1 MQPKIHSAPE
11 IVYPESD
18 GKPIAETDLY
28 RDLMFNFIKMHTHH
42 YKNRNDLYVS
52 GNLLIY
58 YEEGNTKK
66 SVAPDVFVVFGVSK
80 KSRRTYL
87 TWEEGQTP
95 DFVLGVASPSTY
107 NRDIGFKKNLYTS
120 VFSVKEYYIFDPY
133 GEVHPSIVGYRLIDG
148 TYQEI
153 V

>member
-18 GKPIAETDLY
+18 GKPIAETDLH
-28 RDLMFNFIKMHTHH
+28 RDLMFDFIKMHTHY
-42 YKNRNDLYVS
+42 YKNRNDVYVS

-58 YEEGNTKK
+58 YEEGSTKK

-95 DFVLGVASPSTY
+95 DLCWEWQVLVRITVILDLKRTFISLCFQLRNITSLTLMV
-107 NRDIGFKKNLYTS
+107 RSIQVLSDI
-120 VFSVKEYYIFDPY
+120 V
-133 GEVHPSIVGYRLIDG
+133 
-148 TYQEI
+148 
-153 V
+153 